1 MFTALP
7 PESNF
12 GAFHCH
18 LEQMTHYIVNQL
30 QRKVRCGIRLGPGQV
45 ERSGGGIS

>member
-7 PESNF
+7 PEGNSE
-12 GAFHCH
+12 AFPCH
-18 LEQMTHYIVNQL
+18 LEQMTHYLVNQL
-30 QRKVRCGIRLGPGQV
+30 QRKVRRGIRPGPGQV